1 MELAYHRTSC
11 TAPKGD
17 LREPDHDDD
26 DDDEDIDD
34 DTPSQCF
41 VIWQSSSLSVL
52 TLKDKFQPKPLIV
65 GNPETL

>member
-26 DDDEDIDD
+26 GDDDDEDIDD
-34 DTPSQCF
+34 DTPSQCL
-41 VIWQSSSLSVL
+41 VIWKSSSSSSSVL
-52 TLKDKFQPKPLIV
+52 TLKDKFQPK
-65 GNPETL
+65 TLGSG